1 MSDDRTLDE
10 LLRIAARASA
20 AIARVYAT
28 DFAVE
33 YKAAHDPVTIAD
45 REANGIICEELA
57 KSFPGVPVV
66 AEESDPSTYAR
77 WRESDAVF
85 FVDPLDGTRD
95 FVKKNGEFAVMIG
108 LAEGGRAKLGAIH
121 APATGRRFGGGVNVP
136 TFELTASGTKK
147 PLRVSSTAE
156 LSEAR
161 LVLSRSRPSEELV
174 RIANDLG
181 VKSVAP
187 LGSAG
192 IKALA
197 VATAAAEIYSHL
209 GQAGWRWD
217 ACGPEAIVI
226 GAGGRTSD
234 ARGDAID
241 YRAESLEN
249 KSGIV
254 MSNGFLH
261 DDMIKA
267 IDNAIRAIVEKAG
280 SS

>member
-1 MSDDRTLDE
+1 MSDERTLDE
-10 LLRIAARASA
+10 LLRIADRAAA
-20 AIARVYAT
+20 AIARVYTT

-45 REANGIICEELA
+45 REANGIIVEELT
-57 KSFPGVPVV
+57 KVFPGVPVV
-66 AEESDPSTYAR
+66 AEESDPSTYAQ
-77 WRESDAVF
+77 WRDSDAVF

-108 LAEGGRAKLGAIH
+108 LAENGRAKLGAIH

-136 TFELTASGTKK
+136 TFELDAAGAKT
-147 PLRVSSTAE
+147 PVRVSSVKE
-156 LSEAR
+156 LREAS
-161 LVLSRSRPSEELV
+161 LVLSRSRPSEDLV
-174 RIANDLG
+174 RIAGELG

-217 ACGPEAIVI
+217 ACAPEAIVL

-254 MSNGFLH
+254 MTNGHLH
-261 DDMIKA
+261 DAMIKA
-267 IDNAIRAIVEKAG
+267 IDDAVRA
-280 SS
+280 